1 MQQWLEQ
8 LFASGDV
15 GWLIVPAAV
24 MAGLVTAVSA
34 GCSFPVLGAVAG
46 YSASRKKKDL
56 SASLL
61 ICAGFMASVVV
72 VLSTAGL
79 VVGSLKGLGAYGNY
93 FAGFMTIL
101 FGLMALGCLPIRLPK
116 FGTSSKRFANGSESI
131 LGGIMF
137 GLAMGVASAGITI
150 SCCAPLLWLTLGAV
164 TAEGSSLFGVIVM
177 ALFAVG
183 YSLPMVAI
191 MFGVSV
197 GLGSKLGQKWTKA
210 FKVAG
215 GLFLI
220 AMGFYFLLG
229 A

>member
-1 MQQWLEQ
+1 M
-8 LFASGDV
+8 V
-15 GWLIVPAAV
+15 
-24 MAGLVTAVSA
+24 
-34 GCSFPVLGAVAG
+34 
-46 YSASRKKKDL
+46 
-56 SASLL
+56 
-61 ICAGFMASVVV
+61 SVVV

-93 FAGFMTIL
+93 FAGFMMIL
-101 FGLMALGCLPIRLPK
+101 FGLTALGCVPIRLPK
-116 FGTSSKRFANGSESI
+116 FGASSKKFVTGSESI

-137 GLAMGVASAGITI
+137 GIAMGVASAGITI

-164 TAEGSSLFGVIVM
+164 TAEGSSLLGVIVM

-197 GLGSKLGQKWTKA
+197 GLVSKLGQKWTKA
-210 FKVAG
+210 FKIAG

-220 AMGFYFLLG
+220 AMGFYFLMG